1 MHMRNHLQKFKE
13 EEKAVRLW
21 LWRKRHFEKAK
32 IIQQLRIKI
41 IHSLKVGCVIFT
53 CFWSGFF
60 QILYQCLISL
70 ISPLDEPA
78 RVLCQDLLLVPK
90 LIWQIDNLLLC
101 FINMLLL
108 YAKTFYANWFK
119 TAGFNVKKKSSVFVF
134 AWQSVRVC
142 RQIGLIVFHDQLIG
156 CLLTIQKVKVSASTP
171 KSNHFSHF
179 IHIYFI
185 FSPGRLCCCG
195 TRSEPQNTAGGN
207 MLSELRGA
215 RVSLMDAWQV

>member
-1 MHMRNHLQKFKE
+1 MWAFTYSGKLTNLKGVTWINLQKVWFQLP
-13 EEKAVRLW
+13 VRKWNKCMKKKKTVAFLLGYKPCTW
-21 LWRKRHFEKAK
+21 EIICKSSKRKKKQWDFDCDGSVIFEKAK
-32 IIQQLRIKI
+32 IIQQLRIKM
-41 IHSLKVGCVIFT
+41 IHSLKLGCVIFT

-119 TAGFNVKKKSSVFVF
+119 TAGFNVKKSP
-134 AWQSVRVC
+134 AC
-142 RQIGLIVFHDQLIG
+142 LCLHD
-156 CLLTIQKVKVSASTP
+156 KVYECVD
-171 KSNHFSHF
+171 
-179 IHIYFI
+179 
-185 FSPGRLCCCG
+185 R
-195 TRSEPQNTAGGN
+195 
-207 MLSELRGA
+207 
-215 RVSLMDAWQV
+215 